1 MNFWKK
7 FYDSVVFFPLV
18 HLRFRL
24 NTDQVLKAH
33 TFVCQK
39 INQKVEIMYVL
50 RSRKIG
56 QNNKYCYSNGIHFQ
70 LF

>member
-1 MNFWKK
+1 MSFWKK
-7 FYDSVVFFPLV
+7 FYDSFVFFPLV

-24 NTDQVLKAH
+24 NTDQVLNEHK
-33 TFVCQK
+33 FVRQK

-50 RSRKIG
+50 QSRKIG
-56 QNNKYCYSNGIHFQ
+56 QNNKYC